1 MYLWEGRLLTAW
13 QRVSS
18 TREQRLRGENEIDVY
33 VIDQPSMV
41 HEVKR
46 LNEVENINTMVLFV
60 AQDKVALFASLIP
73 HIDKFNDV
81 LEYKASLFLVLPKVI
96 QLLVPVMCQNSYP
109 STLQN
114 FFFDRSSKLKE
125 EFSPTRRKWCWKRK

>member
-18 TREQRLRGENEIDVY
+18 IREQRLRGENEIDVY

-60 AQDKVALFASLIP
+60 AQDKVVLFASLIP

-96 QLLVPVMCQNSYP
+96 Q
-109 STLQN
+109 
-114 FFFDRSSKLKE
+114 
-125 EFSPTRRKWCWKRK
+125 